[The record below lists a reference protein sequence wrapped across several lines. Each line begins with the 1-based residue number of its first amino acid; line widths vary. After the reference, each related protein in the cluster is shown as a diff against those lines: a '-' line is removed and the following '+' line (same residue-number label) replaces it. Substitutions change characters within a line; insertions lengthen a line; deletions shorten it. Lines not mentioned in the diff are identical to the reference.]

1 MLYCV
6 INNLQIK
13 LNGYVQLYERLTL
26 NPTAFKYRISAAT
39 LNCHVSLYSFK
50 NNPITETRCFTLQS
64 TLYTI
69 SSKRGSQSTECIILK
84 PGARQKESSYQ
95 SPSVVIPDQKV
106 RYVSLLFYRLNSI
119 IRTVN
124 NREVVT
130 RLWYKLRDHFRTD
143 CS

>member
-13 LNGYVQLYERLTL
+13 LNGYVQLYERPTL

-95 SPSVVIPDQKV
+95 SSLIR
-106 RYVSLLFYRLNSI
+106 RYVTFLLLFYRLNSI

-130 RLWYKLRDHFRTD
+130 RLWYKFRDHFRTD